1 MPGGLHVFAAF
12 FALPPAS
19 RTRDRAAD
27 KYLVG
32 MSDDFDLSTGP
43 ELLGTHVL
51 VGITRIDRAGRVV
64 EQSQFHGTVVR
75 ATVADGVVIVNAA
88 GKELTLPPD
97 SRAFEPAEPGE
108 YSLRSSDEVVVD
120 PDYLSR
126 WVIRPPDRH

>member
-1 MPGGLHVFAAF
+1 
-12 FALPPAS
+12 
-19 RTRDRAAD
+19 
-27 KYLVG
+27 
-32 MSDDFDLSTGP
+32 MSMRDDFDLSTGP
-43 ELLGTHVL
+43 ELLGAHVL
-51 VGITRIDRAGRVV
+51 VGITRIDHAGRVV

-75 ATVADGVVIVNAA
+75 ATAADGVVIVNAA

-126 WVIRPPDRH
+126 WVIRPPNRH

>member
-1 MPGGLHVFAAF
+1 
-12 FALPPAS
+12 
-19 RTRDRAAD
+19 
-27 KYLVG
+27 
-32 MSDDFDLSTGP
+32 MSDDFDVNTGP

-51 VGITRIDRAGRVV
+51 VGITRIDHAGRVV

-108 YSLRSSDEVVVD
+108 YCLRSSDEVVVD

>member
-1 MPGGLHVFAAF
+1 M
-12 FALPPAS
+12 
-19 RTRDRAAD
+19 R
-27 KYLVG
+27 
-32 MSDDFDLSTGP
+32 DDFDSSTGP
-43 ELLGTHVL
+43 ELLGAHVL

-108 YSLRSSDEVVVD
+108 
-120 PDYLSR
+120 
-126 WVIRPPDRH
+126 